1 MVFECTAAP
10 LILGKAQ
17 NSLGALCHMGNG
29 GFAKNDE
36 EALRWC
42 FCFCSAHMA
51 EECNGCLC
59 KGTSLLPIKTTQTPC
74 KIEMMISV
82 NCSGVMMQPC
92 PASFAHHDNNS
103 FVGSTSRTFMR
114 TIVGCLKD
122 VAKANRWVDRNAAPP
137 RFTFGVVTSPTF
149 FDHIDP
155 HVISHL

>member
-17 NSLGALCHMGNG
+17 NSMGALCHMGNG

-59 KGTSLLPIKTTQTPC
+59 KGTSLLPIKTTWTPC

-82 NCSGVMMQPC
+82 NCSGVMMQTC

-103 FVGSTSRTFMR
+103 FVGLTSRTFMR
-114 TIVGCLKD
+114 TAWDASKTWPKRFDGWTAMQRRRVSLSLSSPCF
-122 VAKANRWVDRNAAPP
+122 DRISPH
-137 RFTFGVVTSPTF
+137 VTS
-149 FDHIDP
+149 
-155 HVISHL
+155 HL